1 MVVECE
7 LVGFRLG
14 VGPGLISW
22 EAVQL
27 VGGLLLIDSG
37 LTWTSCSCYFK
48 VVGSTWVMAHVVA
61 ATAVMVVPSFSFGEG
76 LGPNSKGYFARFV
89 KLNVLPWHLNEY
101 LLKAHCLQHGLRLV
115 LGHVSKS

>member
-14 VGPGLISW
+14 VGLGLTSW

-27 VGGLLLIDSG
+27 VGDLLLIDSG
-37 LTWTSCSCYFK
+37 LTLTSCFSLK
-48 VVGSTWVMAHVVA
+48 VVVESTWVMVVVA

-76 LGPNSKGYFARFV
+76 LGPDSKGCFARFV
-89 KLNVLPWHLNEY
+89 RLNVSQWHPNEY
-101 LLKAHCLQHGLRLV
+101 LLKAHCLQHGLRSV

>member
-1 MVVECE
+1 MVECE

-14 VGPGLISW
+14 VGLGLISW

-37 LTWTSCSCYFK
+37 LTLTSCSCCFE

-61 ATAVMVVPSFSFGEG
+61 ATAGLVVPSFSFGEG
-76 LGPNSKGYFARFV
+76 LDPNSKGCFARFV
-89 KLNVLPWHLNEY
+89 KLNVSP
-101 LLKAHCLQHGLRLV
+101 
-115 LGHVSKS
+115 